1 MLVGEPRCL
10 ACGGELAAEPAI
22 VGRDRLHGVAG
33 THAVHVC
40 GACGSATTLPPAGT
54 AQLAAF
60 YPREYQPHAP
70 TAGPLAAVMA
80 LVQRARMRSWPLS
93 ELSAPGRALDVGC
106 GRGDLGA
113 RLRARGWSVDGVDP
127 SADAC
132 AVARRRGID
141 ARQGVLETVELPVGS
156 YDAVIFRHSLE
167 HVVDPRA
174 DLARAHGLL
183 RPGGRVIVTAPN
195 WGSWQRR
202 RFRDS
207 WFPLELPRHRT
218 HFTRP
223 GLRSALEQAG
233 FRQSRLATSSSFI
246 CLCWSLQYRLL
257 GRLWSERGMR
267 LWVGYGASAVLWPA
281 AFVLDRLHGDGDFL
295 HASAR
300 RR

>member
-1 MLVGEPRCL
+1 VNEPRCL

-22 VGRDRLHGVAG
+22 VGRDRLHGVPGAY
-33 THAVHVC
+33 AVHVC
-40 GACGSATTLPPAGT
+40 GECASATTLPPADL

-60 YPREYQPHAP
+60 YPGAYQPHAP
-70 TAGPLAAVMA
+70 PAGPLAAVMV
-80 LVQRARMRSWPLS
+80 LVARARLRNWPLS
-93 ELSAPGRALDVGC
+93 ELAAPGRALDVGC

-113 RLRARGWSVDGVDP
+113 QLRARGWSVDGVDP
-127 SADAC
+127 SAEAC
-132 AVARRRGID
+132 AVARGRGID
-141 ARQGVLETVELPVGS
+141 ARQGVLETLELPAEG
-156 YDAVIFRHSLE
+156 YDAVIFSHSLE

-202 RFRDS
+202 RFRS
-207 WFPLELPRHRT
+207 CWFALELPRHRT
-218 HFTRP
+218 HFTRR
-223 GLRSALEQAG
+223 GLRAALEQAG
-233 FRQSRLATSSSFI
+233 FSEPRLATSSSFI
-246 CLCWSLQYRLL
+246 GLCWSLQYRLL
-257 GRLWSERGMR
+257 GRLWSDRGMR
-267 LWVGYGASAVLWPA
+267 LWVGYAASAALWPV